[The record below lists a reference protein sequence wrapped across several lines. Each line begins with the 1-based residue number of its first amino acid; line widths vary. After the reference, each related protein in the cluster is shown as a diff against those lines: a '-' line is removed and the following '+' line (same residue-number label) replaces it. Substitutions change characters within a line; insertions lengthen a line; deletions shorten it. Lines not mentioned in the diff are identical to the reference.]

1 VRFLNSAANSLKQ
14 ILEAPVIGFEDRVL
28 GREIDRPA
36 ALMRKVEAG
45 MGKAFDLVVAV
56 VHPHRDA
63 RALEVEHLAFDRG
76 PPPAGLSPAALGGS
90 S

>member
-1 VRFLNSAANSLKQ
+1 
-14 ILEAPVIGFEDRVL
+14 
-28 GREIDRPA
+28 
-36 ALMRKVEAG
+36 MRKVEAG